1 MRTATT
7 KQQRKQFE
15 ERKKKNVVQNY
26 LESVR
31 NVANQETLKRRHCAT
46 ICTLFC
52 CVHFFVLLS
61 PICIYT
67 ALHWIAHILI
77 AWTQNWK
84 HSNAPFLNAPKCRGR
99 DRTEAR
105 KSSSELNRLYTCV
118 RIFFLLFS
126 NICEKIENVLPRNIV
141 AAGVIYLRRS
151 CLVIFCLFINNTVAT

>member
-118 RIFFLLFS
+118 RIFFLLFFEHMRKDWK
-126 NICEKIENVLPRNIV
+126 CF
-141 AAGVIYLRRS
+141 AAQHCCSRCDLLKAIMFS
-151 CLVIFCLFINNTVAT
+151 DFLFIH